1 MCGCGSLDG
10 DRKGVCVCVCARARA
25 HPCYAPRFDG
35 DVSVSNSPLLN

>member
-10 DRKGVCVCVCARARA
+10 TGRVCVCVCA

>member
-10 DRKGVCVCVCARARA
+10 DRKGVCVCVCVCA

>member
-1 MCGCGSLDG
+1 MAVGAWMGTG
-10 DRKGVCVCVCARARA
+10 RVCVCVCVRARA